1 MGCMPRQR
9 VRKEVLAMSVENDF
23 SVGSIPRHIIDL
35 AIPMTL
41 AQLVQM
47 AYNLVDRI
55 YMVICRGHLPLPSL
69 GWV

>member
-1 MGCMPRQR
+1 
-9 VRKEVLAMSVENDF
+9 MSVENDF